1 MNLTDAQ
8 RKFLRTLAHP
18 KKPVVM
24 IGNAGL
30 TDAVI
35 NEIDQALD
43 AHELIKVRARVG
55 EREDRDAVIG
65 QILDRTRAHQIQRIG
80 HVVTLFRRN
89 HAKPKI
95 DFPR

>member
-8 RKFLRTLAHP
+8 KKFLRTLAHP

-43 AHELIKVRARVG
+43 AHELIKVRARV
-55 EREDRDAVIG
+55 ERDERDALIAE
-65 QILDRTRAHQIQRIG
+65 ILDRTRASQIQRIG
-80 HVVTLFRRN
+80 HVLTLFRRN

>member
-1 MNLTDAQ
+1 MNLTDSQ
-8 RKFLRTLAHP
+8 KKFLRTLAHP

-43 AHELIKVRARVG
+43 AHELIKVRARV
-55 EREDRDAVIG
+55 ERDERDALIAE
-65 QILDRTRAHQIQRIG
+65 ILDRTRASQIQRIG
-80 HVVTLFRRN
+80 HVLTLFRRN